1 MPASPPDVIAQGA
14 LARLNSELSLLPR
27 ALKRIAE
34 QIQRHPGQV
43 IYQSV
48 TELAE
53 SAGAGDASVIRL
65 CQTLGFKGFQDFK
78 LALAADLSQRPA
90 SDPGTPQSA
99 DDVLALT
106 FDHARRAIDETSQV
120 LDPAALVLAA
130 GRLVGARHIEISGQ
144 GASGVTALDFAYK
157 LMRLGRSAGAQVD
170 AHLAAMRAVTL
181 GPGDVA
187 VAISR
192 SGSTIDTVSFLK
204 LARQAGAFTVALTIS
219 QRSPIAEYADCLLR
233 TANPEGPAE
242 GGSVSNKISQML
254 VLDVLHN
261 LMRFQLPESEAAL
274 RLTAGAVTERSY

>member
-1 MPASPPDVIAQGA
+1 MPVLQPEAILQGA
-14 LARLNSELSLLPR
+14 LARLNSEAPTLPK

-34 QIQRHPGQV
+34 QIQRAPGSV

-78 LALAADLSQRPA
+78 LALAADLSQRPT
-90 SDPGTPQSA
+90 DDIRVPQSA
-99 DDVLALT
+99 TDVLALA
-106 FDHARRAIDETSQV
+106 FAQARRAIDETSQV
-120 LDPAALVLAA
+120 LDPVALTLAA
-130 GRLVGARHIEISGQ
+130 ERLAAARHVEISGQ
-144 GASGVTALDFAYK
+144 GASGVTAQDFAYK

-170 AHLAAMRAVTL
+170 AHLAAMRATTL
-181 GPGDVA
+181 QPQDVA

-204 LARQAGAFTVALTIS
+204 IARQAGAFTIALTIS
-219 QRSPIAEYADCLLR
+219 SRSPITAYADCILK
-233 TANPEGPAE
+233 TANPEGPEE
-242 GGSVSNKISQML
+242 GGSVSNKISQLL

-261 LMRFQLPESEAAL
+261 LLRFQLPESEIAL
-274 RLTAGAVTERSY
+274 RLTAGAVVEKSY